1 LCIAFIVGWRLSAY
15 PRGMLMAYG
24 DHACGDLEI
33 KGYGEPPPSW
43 WGAYCDLLEER
54 YNVKDRMVGGCVV
67 SWELRNYVAGY
78 NEVSKPL
85 IEKRFGKG
93 IFKECAAEARAAWER
108 ENGNEK

>member
-1 LCIAFIVGWRLSAY
+1 
-15 PRGMLMAYG
+15 
-24 DHACGDLEI
+24 
-33 KGYGEPPPSW
+33 
-43 WGAYCDLLEER
+43 
-54 YNVKDRMVGGCVV
+54 MVGGCVV